1 MAEIKSKVG
10 IGGKVLNSQS
20 REIVSNVYKFM
31 KEESVSGT
39 PNIPLKKARDRT
51 AAATGVSIRSV
62 SRINREL
69 TSLKVSEDEVK
80 SFLTPN
86 KNRKRQNPVTDLDQF
101 DECVVRRLVYDFY
114 ITEKRLPTAKLLQ
127 IALKEKIDFTGSV
140 SSVIKILKKL
150 GFKWKRAQNNRRL
163 LIEKSEIREKR
174 ISYLQAIKKYR
185 SENRPIVYM
194 DESYVCTSHFANKV
208 WSDGTSNGVH
218 TPISKGERLIIVHAG
233 GENGFVPNALAMWK
247 AGIKS
252 GDYHDNMNNT
262 NYINWVKNQLVP
274 NLQEK
279 TVLVIDNAN
288 YHNKQIDKAPTSNSR
303 KDEMIKW
310 LTEKNIPFED
320 AMLKPQLY
328 KIILENKTRF
338 VQYVLDELLTGKGHT
353 VLRLPPY
360 HPDLNPIEMIWADVK
375 NYVATHNTTFK
386 LPDIKKLCEER
397 FSMIGQDQWKLKC
410 DHVQNAE
417 KEYAAREPAIDDVTE
432 SFIINV
438 GSDSESSD
446 DAGPDDSDAE
456 MSGIEE
462 LH

>member
-1 MAEIKSKVG
+1 MTPKKNIK
-10 IGGKVLNSQS
+10 
-20 REIVSNVYKFM
+20 
-31 KEESVSGT
+31 
-39 PNIPLKKARDRT
+39 
-51 AAATGVSIRSV
+51 
-62 SRINREL
+62 
-69 TSLKVSEDEVK
+69 
-80 SFLTPN
+80 
-86 KNRKRQNPVTDLDQF
+86 RKNPVTDLDQF

-174 ISYLQAIKKYR
+174 ISYLQTIKKYR

-194 DESYVCTSHFANKV
+194 NESYVCTSHFANKV
-208 WSDGTSNGVH
+208 WSDVTSNGVH

-262 NYINWVKNQLVP
+262 NYINWVKNQLLP

-338 VQYVLDELLTGKGHT
+338 VQYVLDELLMGKGHT

-386 LPDIKKLCEER
+386 LPDIKKLCEEK